1 MTEAADAE
9 DATGPSWLGGL
20 LRIVDAV
27 LYVGAA
33 VGGLAALALAG
44 MLIVEVVTTS
54 FLAYSQPWAVE
65 YSAYL
70 LGLVLFA
77 GTGWTLG
84 QGGHIRVEVLAS
96 ALGPRGMRGL
106 DLAGSAFG
114 LVVSGF
120 VALALVR
127 QAIRTAEIG
136 SVSYFPS
143 QTPLVYPQTLL
154 AVGFAFLFVAFLARI
169 ARLLTGRPAEERT
182 GLVGGIE

>member
-1 MTEAADAE
+1 MDGEVDART
-9 DATGPSWLGGL
+9 AGLAWLGRT
-20 LRIVDAV
+20 LRAVDAI

-33 VGGLAALALAG
+33 IGALSALVLAG
-44 MLIVEVVTTS
+44 MLIVEVITTS

-70 LGLVLFA
+70 PGLVLFA

-96 ALGPRGMRGL
+96 ALGGRAMRWL
-106 DLAGSAFG
+106 DLLGSAFG
-114 LVVSGF
+114 LGVSGF

-127 QAIRTAEIG
+127 QALRTGEIG

-143 QTPLVYPQTLL
+143 QTPLVYPQALL
-154 AVGFAFLFVAFLARI
+154 ALGFVFLATAFVARI
-169 ARLLTGRPAEERT
+169 VRLLVGAPPETKT
-182 GLVGGIE
+182 GLVGGID